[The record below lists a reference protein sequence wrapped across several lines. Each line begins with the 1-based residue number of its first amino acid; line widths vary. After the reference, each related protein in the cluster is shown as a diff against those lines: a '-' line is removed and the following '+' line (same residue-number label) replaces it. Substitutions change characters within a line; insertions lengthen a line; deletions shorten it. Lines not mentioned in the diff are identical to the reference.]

1 MVCVLIRHAIA
12 DYERWRQ
19 VFDASM
25 SFRQAGGEKSCRIFR
40 DPEHPQTLTLFFE
53 WENLEQAR
61 RFMTFPELRQ
71 RMQEAGVVG
80 EPEVHYLREQYT
92 VRRSAAD

>member
-1 MVCVLIRHAIA
+1 MVCVLIRHTIA
-12 DYERWRQ
+12 DYEKWRR

-40 DPEHPQTLTLFFE
+40 DPEHPEHLTLFFE

-61 RFMTFPELRQ
+61 RFMALPELRQ

-80 EPEVHYLREQYT
+80 EPEVHFLREQYT